1 MIGTRLVY
9 TRYSKAGVR
18 KNEGEREGEVA
29 GEDKEW
35 VPDPIESCM
44 PLYSGWNGGHGRDLE
59 EG

>member
-1 MIGTRLVY
+1 M
-9 TRYSKAGVR
+9 
-18 KNEGEREGEVA
+18 A